1 MAEHAEYRL
10 VEEDLLR
17 GVVGTLVRLVASA
30 GALVIFVDAVVAVTQ
45 FGFAVI
51 KRDRD
56 ACVRS
61 LDPRSV
67 PRSGLGMP
75 ARIGVLRTAVAPT
88 YDELVN
94 SLQ

>member
-30 GALVIFVDAVVAVTQ
+30 GALVIFVDAVVAVVQ